1 MAARTTRITYG
12 QCLILASPTPAHQD
26 NTTNLTGLK
35 RVQSAAIN
43 FSFNRQRFK
52 EIGSAD
58 YVGDVNMTNPDITL
72 DMDYLYSN
80 GTNEIMLGLDVDG
93 SKRAVLNGLRAPAK
107 DNNFYVL
114 FGSGVRDEVSWTSS
128 DSDFKDNYTVMALGN
143 CFLNSYAIESSVGEL
158 TSVKANI
165 QADNLTA
172 EPYDNSVQGEL
183 IPAINPAT
191 MKPSSSNRYKIKKS
205 FFQNTTNQDGLI
217 DSAFAPSGIKLTLP
231 EYVNVPGLEF
241 TGADGAAFI
250 DSFSLNFNIDRSPL
264 YGFGSIYPYGRRAI
278 LPVLGNLSF
287 TATASEF
294 ESGSLNDLVILDN
307 NKERD
312 YNFTIDMVAPSG
324 TTGLKIQVEGAK
336 VDGEGLS
343 QSIDNFGAMEVQFS
357 FSMSDTSGL
366 KFSTPP
372 LILSQPAGG
381 SVAGG
386 VSFGVVATGL
396 SNLGYQWYKDGAVIG
411 GATSSIYSPSGEGDY
426 YAVITNDL
434 GSATSNTAVATT

>member
-1 MAARTTRITYG
+1 
-12 QCLILASPTPAHQD
+12 
-26 NTTNLTGLK
+26 
-35 RVQSAAIN
+35 
-43 FSFNRQRFK
+43 
-52 EIGSAD
+52 
-58 YVGDVNMTNPDITL
+58 
-72 DMDYLYSN
+72 
-80 GTNEIMLGLDVDG
+80 
-93 SKRAVLNGLRAPAK
+93 
-107 DNNFYVL
+107 
-114 FGSGVRDEVSWTSS
+114 
-128 DSDFKDNYTVMALGN
+128 
-143 CFLNSYAIESSVGEL
+143 VGEL

-366 KFSTPP
+366 KFS
-372 LILSQPAGG
+372 GG

-426 YAVITNDL
+426 YAVISNDL